1 MAARKILCVTLEP
14 ISQQMAG
21 PAIRAFELARQL
33 SSDFGVTLFSPRP
46 SDLPRDPSWPANL
59 QLATGLSRSR
69 LYAIADECE
78 IIYLQANVLKPYPGL
93 ARRGKHL
100 VLDLY
105 DPYLLSLLAQYADDP
120 LSSSASYRLM
130 HQVLEQHMIAADFS
144 ICASERQRDYWLG
157 RYCAIGRLTP
167 EMYRFDPSFR
177 KLIDVVPFGLPS
189 EAPRRTGPGLKGNV
203 PGIAGGDQ
211 VLLWGGGIW
220 QWFDPVTVIEAVA
233 RLARTRPN
241 IKLFFM
247 GWRSPN
253 PQVPLMEMSVRARQ
267 HARQLGVLDSRV
279 IFHDSWVPYEQ
290 RVNYLLDADIAVSAH
305 FDLPETRF
313 AFRTRILDYLWAGLP
328 VLTTGGDQLA
338 ETIEARQAGFALP
351 YQDIDA
357 WVGAISR
364 LLDDRA
370 LNQKLREGS
379 RKLAGD
385 FVWSRAAE
393 PLRRFCEN
401 PHHLPPFARVKMP
414 SLVERAQAVYAR
426 GGRDMLVKR
435 SKEVLD
441 DLLRK

>member
-290 RVNYLLDADIAVSAH
+290 RVNYLLDADIA
-305 FDLPETRF
+305 
-313 AFRTRILDYLWAGLP
+313 
-328 VLTTGGDQLA
+328 
-338 ETIEARQAGFALP
+338 
-351 YQDIDA
+351 A

>member
-59 QLATGLSRSR
+59 QLATGLYRSR

-211 VLLWGGGIW
+211 VLRWGGGIW

-290 RVNYLLDADIAVSAH
+290 RVNYLLDADLAVSAH

-313 AFRTRILDYLWAGLP
+313 SFRTRILDYLWAGLP
-328 VLTTGGDQLA
+328 VLSTGGDPLSEAIDKA
-338 ETIEARQAGFALP
+338 EAGVALP
-351 YQDIDA
+351 YKD
-357 WVGAISR
+357 VGAWEQAIVRICLDNDLKNKYRQNSLR
-364 LLDDRA
+364 LSEQFTWDKTSRA
-370 LNQKLREGS
+370 LIDYCRS
-379 RKLAGD
+379 
-385 FVWSRAAE
+385 
-393 PLRRFCEN
+393 
-401 PHHLPPFARVKMP
+401 PHHLPAHVKITMP
-414 SLVERAQAVYAR
+414 SLLERAQSVYAR
-426 GGRDMLVKR
+426 GGRDLVIKR
-435 SKEVLD
+435 SQEIIS
-441 DLLRK
+441 DLLR